1 MSWQCRNFS
10 KQKQIES
17 KAFSLKK
24 QKKLSLHR
32 KRVQKVAGIYIHIPF
47 CKRRCNYCAFY
58 SSTLYNMQEKY
69 VDALCRE
76 IVERKEYLNEETIE
90 TIYFGGGTPST
101 LTIAQLQKICSTV
114 YATYRISENPEV
126 TIECN
131 PDDLTEEFL
140 SVLRTMPFN
149 RISMGIQSFN
159 DIQLKRLGRR
169 HNAEKARQAVNNA
182 RKAGF
187 SNISIDLM
195 FALPGSTAEEW
206 QNDLESAIE
215 LKPDHI
221 SAYNLMYEEG
231 TPLYHAL
238 QRGDFRELSEEENVK
253 QFEMLIENIK
263 EAGYR
268 HYEISNFAMPG
279 KESRHNSSYWNDT
292 PYLGCGAAAHSYN
305 GTSRQWNIADIKEYI
320 KGIENGEHNC
330 EIEHLSEEERY
341 NDTILTRL
349 RTADGIPLEWMKER
363 FSARLNAYMLRAA
376 GKEIALGNLKEENGH
391 LSLTEKGIF
400 ISDAV
405 IRELIYV

>member
-1 MSWQCRNFS
+1 
-10 KQKQIES
+10 
-17 KAFSLKK
+17 
-24 QKKLSLHR
+24 
-32 KRVQKVAGIYIHIPF
+32 
-47 CKRRCNYCAFY
+47 
-58 SSTLYNMQEKY
+58 MQEKY

-101 LTIAQLQKICSTV
+101 LTIAQLQRICSTV

-140 SVLRTMPFN
+140 SILRTMPFN

-231 TPLYHAL
+231 TPLYRAL

-263 EAGYR
+263 KAGYR

-279 KESRHNSSYWNDT
+279 KESRHNSSYWNGT

-305 GTSRQWNIADIKEYI
+305 GTSRQWNIADVKEYI

-349 RTADGIPLEWMKER
+349 RTADGIPLEWMKKR

-376 GKEIALGNLKEENGH
+376 GKEIALGNLKEKNGH